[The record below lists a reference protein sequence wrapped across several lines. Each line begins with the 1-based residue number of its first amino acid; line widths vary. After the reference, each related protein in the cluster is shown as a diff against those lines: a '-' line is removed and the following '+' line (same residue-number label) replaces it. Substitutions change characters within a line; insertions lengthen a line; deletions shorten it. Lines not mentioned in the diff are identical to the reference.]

1 MPRVIITVPKKTP
14 QPYRFSLDREV
25 VTLGRGKENDIVIES
40 GSVSVQHAE
49 MRRVE
54 GGFEIEDLGSTN
66 GIKLDDKR
74 QMKFKLKSGMIVS
87 IGEATFDFTL
97 SDEEHKALGIEKPP
111 TDEVISEK
119 VILEE
124 HVDPEEPAPSPPPRK
139 RKSPLKPVP
148 SASQSPIGSFMM
160 IVLFLIFAT
169 ASFFTGAAIRYQR
182 DTGESL
188 LKGFANKGE
197 VEKSETIP
205 AEAEVK
211 KTAE

>member
-1 MPRVIITVPKKTP
+1 MPRVIITVPTKTP

-111 TDEVISEK
+111 KDEIIKEDVSEERAET
-119 VILEE
+119 EE
-124 HVDPEEPAPSPPPRK
+124 KAPAPRK
-139 RKSPLKPVP
+139 RQAPVRAVP
-148 SASQSPIGSFMM
+148 SSSQSGIGSFVM

-188 LKGFANKGE
+188 LKGFANKGD
-197 VEKSETIP
+197 VEKAGTTP

-211 KTAE
+211 KAAE